1 MEPGTILALPRP
13 CPECGNLMIWGE
25 LHTQVEEHV
34 GRYGFPR
41 TSAAYHFVT
50 RSDMPPTLGYPVVA
64 AVCPVCGHISLYAA
78 GVVPPAR
85 ASELICGHAAV
96 VRNPGAKNR
105 DATFA
110 ATTGAGALLIFPQG
124 GGSSTEFIH

>member
-1 MEPGTILALPRP
+1 MEPGTIVAPPRP

-64 AVCPVCGHISLYAA
+64 AVCPVWAHLALCCRSSAANSERVSLF
-78 GVVPPAR
+78 VDVPL
-85 ASELICGHAAV
+85 S
-96 VRNPGAKNR
+96 
-105 DATFA
+105 
-110 ATTGAGALLIFPQG
+110 
-124 GGSSTEFIH
+124 